1 MSLLIALG
9 VVGGV
14 AFLCALYIL
23 GLEIAVFITAE
34 TKLFKTKVQDFI
46 EKRNEKNTKALVRVV
61 GDSNII
67 GARAVQHGNS
77 LLQQRDKRQRLHGYV
92 PS

>member
-9 VVGGV
+9 VVGGI
-14 AFLCALYIL
+14 ALLCALYIL

-46 EKRNEKNTKALVRVV
+46 DKRNEKKKLKKEEKEHIKDKTEVKEET
-61 GDSNII
+61 
-67 GARAVQHGNS
+67 AVEEIKV
-77 LLQQRDKRQRLHGYV
+77 DVDDVIEEIK
-92 PS
+92 

>member
-9 VVGGV
+9 VVGGI
-14 AFLCALYIL
+14 ALLCALYIL

-46 EKRNEKNTKALVRVV
+46 DKRNEKKKLKKEEKEHIKDKAEVKEETTVEEIKV
-61 GDSNII
+61 DVDDVIEEI
-67 GARAVQHGNS
+67 
-77 LLQQRDKRQRLHGYV
+77 K
-92 PS
+92 

>member
-46 EKRNEKNTKALVRVV
+46 EKRNEKKKLKKEEKEHIKDKTEVKEET
-61 GDSNII
+61 
-67 GARAVQHGNS
+67 AVEEIKV
-77 LLQQRDKRQRLHGYV
+77 DVDDVIEEIK
-92 PS
+92 